1 MTTTSGNPPAYKC
14 EGKNCSES
22 GTHLVFAMDM
32 RDPGNPEIHEKTGMH
47 VACSKHA
54 TEYVGKRRAV
64 ESVASEEGIK
74 SNTSTQAIPIPKSQD
89 EFAEIPRSHRSHVMN
104 ALAQNLRLGNVTR
117 GAKSLGEAP
126 ARQAIS
132 GPTKT
137 PLQHFYE
144 WQASTRRSVVTNKN
158 TRERERKAGAEP
170 RSSGRKLGDE
180 EGYVTVAGSVVND
193 VLRVRTPGTDGLDVV
208 NPSPPFIARAVAPKN
223 RSSYV
228 PEVPNRNPT
237 RSSVRGS
244 EAYPIDVRQHPHE
257 PAGTP
262 IALHEGR
269 AVHVAQ
275 ISAEA
280 TSSEGHE
287 KYYYVP
293 NVNKPALHPSGRELT
308 AEEVKGAPAYSHL
321 QEVNRRRTRVDKAEL
336 LNEALDRRQRG

>member
-1 MTTTSGNPPAYKC
+1 MTTTPDNPPAYKC
-14 EGKNCSES
+14 EGKNCAES

-89 EFAEIPRSHRSHVMN
+89 EFSEIPRSHRSHVMN
-104 ALAQNLRLGNVTR
+104 ALANNLRLGTVIR
-117 GAKSLGEAP
+117 GARALGEAP
-126 ARQAIS
+126 TRQAIS

-144 WQASTRRSVVTNKN
+144 WQASTRRSAETNKN
-158 TRERERKAGAEP
+158 TRERERKAGAEL

-180 EGYVTVAGSVVND
+180 EGYVTVASRS
-193 VLRVRTPGTDGLDVV
+193 LGTDSLDVV
-208 NPSPPFIARAVAPKN
+208 NPSPPFIARTVAPKN

-228 PEVPNRNPT
+228 PELPNSKPT

-275 ISAEA
+275 IPAES

-287 KYYYVP
+287 KYFYVP
-293 NVNKPALHPSGRELT
+293 NVSKPALHPSGRELT
-308 AEEVKGAPAYSHL
+308 AEEVNDAPSYSHL
-321 QEVNRRRTRVDKAEL
+321 QETNRRRTRVDKAKL